1 MSVLKNNRKPSQ
13 FEVFHHA
20 YELRKE
26 LTDLLIR
33 DFGYK
38 APKQKET
45 TADGKPKTEA
55 QLEAELKSEQRRAA
69 FQDWYIA
76 QERDQIL
83 KFMRALVAEI
93 TMANS
98 IFPTNLA
105 ECDERR
111 LHQDRALG
119 YCHVMLQ
126 ELQFIIE
133 TLPVNV
139 NKYVRYADSIQLEIA
154 LIKGWRKS
162 DNKYRKKYGAAPD

>member
-1 MSVLKNNRKPSQ
+1 
-13 FEVFHHA
+13 
-20 YELRKE
+20 
-26 LTDLLIR
+26 
-33 DFGYK
+33 
-38 APKQKET
+38 
-45 TADGKPKTEA
+45 
-55 QLEAELKSEQRRAA
+55 
-69 FQDWYIA
+69 
-76 QERDQIL
+76 
-83 KFMRALVAEI
+83 MRALVAEI

-133 TLPVNV
+133 ALPVNV

-162 DNKYRKKYGAAPD
+162 DNKYRKKYGGSP